1 MIYRL
6 WNHNYTQRYR
16 GILSA
21 DCFTDS
27 LVQELLKKRRNLII
41 AADILTGSNIQ
52 NVLWLSNDA
61 WLQLTSPTHKPTVVS
76 IEDPFD
82 QDDWA
87 AWTNFT
93 ESTDIQVV
101 GDDLTVTNP
110 TRIGKAVEEKA
121 CNCLLL
127 KVNQIGTVT
136 ESLRAWV
143 CSQKP
148 SRSWPDLQIQTPMCE
163 YSVICANR
171 CKKAQ
176 ENGWGVMVSHRSGET
191 EDTFIADL
199 VVGLCAGQVRLRKWN
214 LCLKW
219 KHKRWIQ

>member
-1 MIYRL
+1 MDVFLFYCTAS
-6 WNHNYTQRYR
+6 N
-16 GILSA
+16 
-21 DCFTDS
+21 
-27 LVQELLKKRRNLII
+27 ENLFN
-41 AADILTGSNIQ
+41 LFS
-52 NVLWLSNDA
+52 
-61 WLQLTSPTHKPTVVS
+61 VVS

-110 TRIGKAVEEKA
+110 SRICKAVEEKA

-136 ESLRAWV
+136 ESMKA
-143 CSQKP
+143 
-148 SRSWPDLQIQTPMCE
+148 
-163 YSVICANR
+163 
-171 CKKAQ
+171 CKMAQ
-176 ENGWGVMVSHRSGET
+176 ESGWGVMVSHRSGET

-199 VVGLCAGQVRLRKWN
+199 VVGLCTGQIKTGAPCRSERLAKYNQILRIEEELGDKAQFSGKN
-214 LCLKW
+214 FRNPLSE
-219 KHKRWIQ
+219 REND